1 MNNTMSITNETVKI
15 KKDRVLCLEGDR
27 NSDLYFVTSGKL
39 LICSR
44 SGHMVTPL
52 AYITKGGYFGEMSFF
67 DNLPRSA
74 DVVAL
79 EDTTLVKVPNSAL
92 KEQVPTWL
100 LIMAKQMTNKLRT
113 LDHVI
118 RDKGIKRKNV
128 ESMKPLSIEEQR
140 HFFKIISSKR

>member
-1 MNNTMSITNETVKI
+1 MNTSMSITNETIKI
-15 KKDRVLCLEGDR
+15 EKDNVLCLEGDKE
-27 NSDLYFVTSGKL
+27 SDLYFVTSGKL

-52 AYITKGGYFGEMSFF
+52 AYITKGDYFGEMSFF
-67 DNLPRSA
+67 DDLPRSA

-79 EDTTLVKVPNSAL
+79 EDTTLVKVKSTDL
-92 KEQVPTWL
+92 KDQVPTWL
-100 LIMAKQMTNKLRT
+100 LIIAKQMTHKLRT
-113 LDHVI
+113 IDHVI

-140 HFFKIISSKR
+140 HYYQIISSRK